1 MFPFMQGILNN
12 SHAGVERGL
21 AEILSASL
29 LAPPQPNPER
39 TVPLVEQSTD
49 GKWYAVEQNDD
60 GWNGPFETEGEAIRH
75 ALGTADARPEE
86 EELEG
91 I

>member
-1 MFPFMQGILNN
+1 MFPFMHGILNN

-29 LAPPQPNPER
+29 LEPPQPNPER

-49 GKWYAVEQNDD
+49 RKWYAAEQDDD